1 MTLAKTPDGSNRPMH
16 SDLPLSDEELDEL
29 NEFLGAEGMPEEA
42 MDIAMLDGFLTGI
55 LIGPNTLLPHQ
66 WLPAIW
72 GETDDAPMAWQSG
85 QKMQHIIELVMRMYN
100 DRVHDLHEDID
111 EFDPLIYQT
120 EHEGR
125 IVPIID
131 EWCMGFVH
139 AIQLDT
145 EGWQALISAKPGE
158 DGGGL
163 LTPMLL
169 YGTEEGW
176 DQLKENP
183 MLVERHQDFAD
194 AIGPCV
200 IGIRDYWLPLR
211 KEASTYRR
219 ESSKIG
225 RNDLC
230 PCGSGKKYKKCCGSA
245 EKLH

>member
-1 MTLAKTPDGSNRPMH
+1 MNH
-16 SDLPLSDEELDEL
+16 DLPLSDEELDEL
-29 NEFLGAEGMPEEA
+29 SQFLSAEDMPEDG

-55 LIGPNTLLPHQ
+55 VIGPNTLAPNQ

-72 GETDDAPMAWQSG
+72 DATDDNPMSWKSPEQ
-85 QKMQHIIELVMRMYN
+85 MQRIMGLIMRMYN
-100 DRVHDLHEDID
+100 DRVHDLHEDIAD
-111 EFDPLIYQT
+111 YEPLIYQG
-120 EHEGR
+120 EQDGKV
-125 IVPIID
+125 VPILD
-131 EWCMGFVH
+131 EWCMGFVR
-139 AIQLDT
+139 AMQLDPD
-145 EGWQALISAKPGE
+145 GWQPLIDADAG
-158 DGGGL
+158 DAGGGL

-176 DQLKENP
+176 DQLKDNKL
-183 MLVERHQDFAD
+183 LVERHQDFSD

-200 IGIRDYWLPLR
+200 IGIRDFWLPHR

-219 ESSKIG
+219 EGDKVG